1 MIHIDSFS
9 GAASDI
15 KKKDRT
21 IENLIL
27 VIEKAPMISTWDY
40 QDNTWLWRLVT
51 EAKKQELIEELNQSY
66 PWHKYQLTAKG
77 KDLISMTANV

>member
-1 MIHIDSFS
+1 M
-9 GAASDI
+9 
-15 KKKDRT
+15 T
-21 IENLIL
+21 
-27 VIEKAPMISTWDY
+27 
-40 QDNTWLWRLVT
+40 NTWLWRLVT